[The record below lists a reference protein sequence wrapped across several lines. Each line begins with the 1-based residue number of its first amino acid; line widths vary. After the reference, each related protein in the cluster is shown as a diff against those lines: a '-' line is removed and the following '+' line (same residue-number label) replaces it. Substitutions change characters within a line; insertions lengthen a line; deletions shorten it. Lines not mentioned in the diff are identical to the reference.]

1 MVWRFHWPSTCSI
14 MLIYF
19 YSKFTEMKAHL
30 WPQRLGE
37 MVDSTGNG
45 TASSARCTL
54 WVQDCTGCCEEQSDI
69 LNMAPGLEEC
79 TEIIYVHETMRKR
92 HEPSFHWCLLQPEVQ
107 AMGGAKALREGRV
120 SEWRGKVWSRR
131 VWATL
136 ENGCILERCQ
146 GTSLSLET
154 TSHTGPRQP
163 GKPWIWGCV
172 RGCWSKNDT
181 RGTSLLVNSIWCLRM
196 KENKIVVVVLKWQRE
211 HHTKDRN
218 ACHMV
223 NRKK

>member
-1 MVWRFHWPSTCSI
+1 
-14 MLIYF
+14 
-19 YSKFTEMKAHL
+19 MKAHL
-30 WPQRLGE
+30 WPQLWAVSLGE
-37 MVDSTGNG
+37 MVDSTVNG
-45 TASSARCTL
+45 AASSARCTL
-54 WVQDCTGCCEEQSDI
+54 WVQDCTGCCEEQSDVW
-69 LNMAPGLEEC
+69 NMAPGLEEC
-79 TEIIYVHETMRKR
+79 TSHLCAWNNEKTTWAIIPLVPT
-92 HEPSFHWCLLQPEVQ
+92 
-107 AMGGAKALREGRV
+107 ATGGAGNGGAKALREGRV

-196 KENKIVVVVLKWQRE
+196 KENKIVVVLLKWQRE

-223 NRKK
+223 NKKK